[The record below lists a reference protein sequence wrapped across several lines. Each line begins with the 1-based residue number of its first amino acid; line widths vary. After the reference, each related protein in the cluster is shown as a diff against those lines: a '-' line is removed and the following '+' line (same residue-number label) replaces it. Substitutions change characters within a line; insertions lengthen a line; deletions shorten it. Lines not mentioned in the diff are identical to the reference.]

1 MIEIISE
8 NIKEI
13 KNSKKRLEK
22 ILGVKIEIKGQE
34 ITIEGDGEDEYAA
47 EKVIDAIDFGFSIGR
62 ALMIKMGDFLF
73 EILDIKDYTTKKD
86 LPRIRA
92 RIIGTQG
99 KTLKTLSDLTEC
111 NFEVK
116 GNRVGI
122 LGHPECIKNAKEAI
136 IFIIKGAKQS
146 NVYSFLE
153 KHRVKPVLDLGLKSV
168 KKQKK

>member
-1 MIEIISE
+1 MIKIISE
-8 NIKEI
+8 KVKEI
-13 KNSKKRLEK
+13 ATSKKRLEK
-22 ILGVKIEIKGQE
+22 VLEVKIEIKE
-34 ITIEGDGEDEYAA
+34 NEVILEGTGDDEYIA
-47 EKVIDAIDFGFSIGR
+47 EKVIDAIDFGFSISR
-62 ALMIKMGDFLF
+62 ALMIKKGDFLF

-111 NFEVK
+111 NFEIK
-116 GNRVGI
+116 DNRVGI
-122 LGHPECIKNAKEAI
+122 LGHPECIKNAQEGMMSI
-136 IFIIKGAKQS
+136 IRGAKQS

-153 KHRVKPVLDLGLKSV
+153 KHRVKPVLDLGLKLV